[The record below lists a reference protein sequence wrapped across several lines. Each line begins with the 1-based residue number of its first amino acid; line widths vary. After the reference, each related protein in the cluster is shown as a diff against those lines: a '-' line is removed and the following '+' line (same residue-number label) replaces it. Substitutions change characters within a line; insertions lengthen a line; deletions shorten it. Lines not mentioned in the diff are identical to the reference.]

1 MSYNVEFTNNAEKNL
16 RNIPEPFRKKLFVA
30 AVALAKNP
38 YPRGL
43 EKLTDRGDMYRI
55 RIGQYRLVWFVN
67 KKAGLIQIV
76 NIDKR
81 PKVY

>member
-1 MSYNVEFTNNAEKNL
+1 MSYEVEFTNKAEKNL
-16 RNIPEPFRKKLFVA
+16 KKIPEPFRERLFTA
-30 AVALAKNP
+30 AVALGKNP

-43 EKLTDRGDMYRI
+43 EKLTDRGDTYRI
-55 RIGQYRLVWFVN
+55 RVGQYRVVWFVN

-81 PKVY
+81 PKAY

>member
-1 MSYNVEFTNNAEKNL
+1 MTFSVEFTNKAEKNL
-16 RNIPEPFRKKLFVA
+16 KKIPEPFRKKLFIA
-30 AVALAKNP
+30 AVALSKNP

-43 EKLTDRGDMYRI
+43 EKLTDRGDTYRI
-55 RIGQYRLVWFVN
+55 RIGQYRMVWFVN
-67 KKAGLIQIV
+67 KKADLIQIV

>member
-1 MSYNVEFTNNAEKNL
+1 MSFDVKFTNKAERNL
-16 RNIPEPFRKKLFVA
+16 KNIPEPFRKRLFA
-30 AVALAKNP
+30 AASALGKNP

-43 EKLTDRGDMYRI
+43 EKLTDRGDTYRI
-55 RIGQYRLVWFVN
+55 RVGKYWIVWFIDHGMVH
-67 KKAGLIQIV
+67 IV